1 VTSKLGKKILEPA
14 AWLSNLYYIIF
25 VQNITYYNAIRYYR
39 KSVYISNFQ
48 GVDHDMRKHSTVP
61 KAWESKKNQD
71 PNVDEFSQWVDCP
84 DSVAF
89 CS

>member
-1 VTSKLGKKILEPA
+1 MTSKLGKKILEPA

-25 VQNITYYNAIRYYR
+25 VQNITYYNAR

-48 GVDHDMRKHSTVP
+48 GVDHDMSKHSTVP
-61 KAWESKKNQD
+61 KEYKKNQD
-71 PNVDEFSQWVDCP
+71 PNVDEFSQQVDCP
-84 DSVAF
+84 DSGAF

>member
-1 VTSKLGKKILEPA
+1 MTSKLGKKILEPA

-61 KAWESKKNQD
+61 NESKKNQD
-71 PNVDEFSQWVDCP
+71 PNVDEFSQQVDCP